1 MRCTNTKVP
10 KCVLRKVMLPP
21 PCLAATRFPCQG
33 AATVASFLSL
43 PSETACVR
51 IYKPTH
57 RPFLFPFSLPND
69 STVRSVLLFTFAT
82 QLGHR
87 SSPARGEL
95 PLSPSRLQ
103 KFHGLDVPSHFT
115 GASLWVFRLVPAI
128 YYHHKA
134 AMPVLMQTSFCKDAY
149 GQNKLLEVEPVGKED
164 VCL

>member
-1 MRCTNTKVP
+1 
-10 KCVLRKVMLPP
+10 MLPP
-21 PCLAATRFPCQG
+21 PCLAATQFTCQG
-33 AATVASFLSL
+33 AATGSFFPVSPLRNG
-43 PSETACVR
+43 VR

-69 STVRSVLLFTFAT
+69 STVRSVLHFTFAT

-95 PLSPSRLQ
+95 PPSPSRLQ
-103 KFHGLDVPSHFT
+103 KFHVLDVPSHFT
-115 GASLWVFRLVPAI
+115 GALLWVFRLVPAI

-134 AMPVLMQTSFCKDAY
+134 AMPVLTQTSFCKDAY
-149 GQNKLLEVEPVGKED
+149 GQNKLLEVESVGKED